1 MANKFHVKIS
11 LLRACSRFKVTSHAL
26 QCYVWNF
33 SLRPTLT
40 LHRTDDFGSKITV
53 YQKFSAKI
61 SWLEKM
67 CAKNKHWDD
76 QQFVQI
82 NICRCQ
88 KKKISFS
95 CPWGDMFWQIIPQF
109 AFFIPFL
116 TKCKSPTGKRKNNRA
131 DFLLIWTK
139 QKGPWIIEQRVIT
152 KVCRSNLCGL
162 GSYLSL
168 IADVHQRC
176 DKM

>member
-1 MANKFHVKIS
+1 MLCVKFLTSTDFNSASNRWFWVKDHRLSEILS
-11 LLRACSRFKVTSHAL
+11 KNQLTWKDVRQKQTLGWSAIRSDKHMSVPEKENIIFLSMGE
-26 QCYVWNF
+26 NF
-33 SLRPTLT
+33 R
-40 LHRTDDFGSKITV
+40 
-53 YQKFSAKI
+53 
-61 SWLEKM
+61 
-67 CAKNKHWDD
+67 
-76 QQFVQI
+76 
-82 NICRCQ
+82 
-88 KKKISFS
+88 
-95 CPWGDMFWQIIPQF
+95 QIIQQF

-168 IADVHQRC
+168 IADVHQRS